1 MFWVKGYHYIFRSV
15 VTKPSRHLMWVMS
28 SLQHFC
34 IIIVP
39 WQRPVSFSLSDVT
52 YMSPWLSE
60 GHCTTVGVQSVAGWP
75 GLTHFAM
82 LVFSTEGHNQSGA
95 ALLQICI
102 QPVVM
107 NVKSWY
113 PFFPQGLCSLLLSMV
128 ISFREMSTDV
138 QLNSEMSI
146 LQNAAAAAF
155 CINVLLT
162 HFCACWGW
170 ESPSCQKSYS
180 VAKSPNTSWM
190 LCMQSVYWR
199 WNWIIPHVL

>member
-1 MFWVKGYHYIFRSV
+1 M
-15 VTKPSRHLMWVMS
+15 KPSGHLMSITS

-39 WQRPVSFSLSDVT
+39 WQRPVSFSSSDAT
-52 YMSPWLSE
+52 YMSLWSSE
-60 GHCTTVGVQSVAGWP
+60 GHCTSVGVQSVAGWP

-82 LVFSTEGHNQSGA
+82 LVFSIEGHNQSGA

-102 QPVVM
+102 QPVMM

-113 PFFPQGLCSLLLSMV
+113 SFFPQGLCSLLLFMV
-128 ISFREMSTDV
+128 ISFHDMLKDM

-146 LQNAAAAAF
+146 LQNAAAAF

-162 HFCACWGW
+162 QFCVCWGW
-170 ESPSCQKSYS
+170 ESSRCQKTYN
-180 VAKSPNTSWM
+180 VANSTNTFWM
-190 LCMQSVYWR
+190 LCMQYVNWK
-199 WNWIIPHVL
+199 WNWIMPHVL